1 MKKIGIIGLGMLGNA
16 VALHLLDSGFE
27 VTVYN
32 RTKEKTIQAKEK
44 GAKVVTS
51 PKEIAENS
59 ELVITIVKDAN
70 AVKEI
75 SFGKDGI
82 VEGKHP
88 KLIVADMSTIDPTES
103 KNIAKKF
110 QEYDIHKLD
119 IPVMGGPNVA
129 ISGNLVMMASGNKES
144 FDNCKN
150 VFDKIANKVFFL
162 GESGVAH
169 SIKLAM
175 NLQIT
180 MLALA
185 LSEGIT
191 LVKKANVDPKIFLEI
206 LNSTYFKTGMSE
218 KKAYKMIDGKYDT
231 TFTLANLKKDIST
244 ITSAAK
250 SLGIELPMIT
260 KAEEVYENAIKEGF
274 GGMDYTGIIEYIKK
288 INESK

>member
-1 MKKIGIIGLGMLGNA
+1 MMKVGIIGLGMLGNA

-32 RTKEKTIQAKEK
+32 RTQEKITQAKEK
-44 GAKVVTS
+44 GAKVATS

-59 ELVITIVKDAN
+59 ELIITIVKDAN

-75 SFGKDGI
+75 SFEKDGI
-82 VEGKHP
+82 IEGSHE
-88 KLIVADMSTIDPTES
+88 KLIVADMSTIDPVES

-110 QEYDIHKLD
+110 QEYNIHKLD

-129 ISGNLVMMASGNKES
+129 ITGDLVMMASGNKES
-144 FDNCKN
+144 FDHCKN
-150 VFDKIANKVFFL
+150 VFEKIANKVFFL

-218 KKAYKMIDGKYDT
+218 KKAFKMINGKYDT
-231 TFTLANLKKDIST
+231 TFTLANLKKDINT
-244 ITSAAK
+244 ITNAAK
-250 SLGIELPMIT
+250 SLGIELPMIK
-260 KAEEVYENAIKEGF
+260 KAEEVYENAVKEGF
-274 GGMDYTGIIEYIKK
+274 GKMDYTAIIEYIKK